1 MTGGFRLPPV
11 IGHRGAAAV
20 APENTLA
27 GFARAAQLGVAW
39 VEIDARLTADGRCVV
54 FHDETLER
62 IAGVPSRVDDVTL
75 SVLSGLDAGV
85 WFDPVFAGQRVP
97 TLDAALVAIGGLGL
111 GVNIELKRCRGG
123 EARLVEEVAGAVSRN
138 WPPHLSPPL
147 ISSFDGPLLA
157 RSRDMVPQL
166 PRALII
172 GRLPGDWRATAA
184 RLVCVAVHC
193 RETQVTAARISR
205 IKAAGYAVAAFVV
218 DDPGRARELWDWG
231 IDTAFTDCPGPVLAA
246 WRAGAG
252 AS

>member
-1 MTGGFRLPPV
+1 MTGDFRLPPV
-11 IGHRGAAAV
+11 IGHRGAAAI

-27 GFARAAQLGVAW
+27 GFATAARLGVAW

-62 IAGVPSRVDDVTL
+62 VAGVPSRVDDVTL

-85 WFDPVFAGQRVP
+85 RFDPVFAGQRVP

-123 EARLVEEVAGAVSRN
+123 EARLVEEVAGAVSRS
-138 WPPHLSPPL
+138 WPPRLSPPL

-157 RSRDMVPQL
+157 RARDMVPRL

-172 GRLPGDWRATAA
+172 GRLAGGWRAAAA
-184 RLVCVAVHC
+184 RLACVAVHC

-205 IKAAGYAVAAFVV
+205 IKAAGYTAAAFVV

-231 IDTAFTDCPGPVLAA
+231 IDTVFTDSPGPVLAA
-246 WRAGAG
+246 WRAGSG